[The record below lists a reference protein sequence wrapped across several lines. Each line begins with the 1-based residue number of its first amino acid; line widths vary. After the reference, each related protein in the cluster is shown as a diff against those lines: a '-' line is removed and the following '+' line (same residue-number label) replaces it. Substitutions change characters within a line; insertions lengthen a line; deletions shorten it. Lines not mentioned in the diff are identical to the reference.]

1 MYSVFIKVHTL
12 RNQRY
17 YYSAQLTYIM
27 YLTITDDAN
36 GYYIEILMPLCDLVG
51 HSVVGAVII

>member
-1 MYSVFIKVHTL
+1 
-12 RNQRY
+12 
-17 YYSAQLTYIM
+17 M